1 MPQPLWNFHVTADR
15 LDDGDVRVRIESAS
29 GKYHYEKVG
38 NYPVL
43 MLLRM
48 LADHVEAVTR
58 EPVRMPK
65 DTCCNGE
72 PE

>member
-1 MPQPLWNFHVTADR
+1 
-15 LDDGDVRVRIESAS
+15 
-29 GKYHYEKVG
+29 
-38 NYPVL
+38 